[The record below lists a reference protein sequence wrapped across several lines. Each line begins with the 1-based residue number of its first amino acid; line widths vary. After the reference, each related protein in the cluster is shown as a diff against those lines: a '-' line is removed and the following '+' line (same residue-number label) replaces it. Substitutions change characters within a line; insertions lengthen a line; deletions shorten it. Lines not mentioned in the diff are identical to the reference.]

1 MNNATYINKCVSP
14 PPIPPH
20 AKFSQFIKV
29 TYRFCSNAKNK
40 NRFKRI
46 QMDIRSTDVLV
57 QEKDEGKN
65 NIQNYATSRTRIVYA
80 LNGRSGVFDESVN
93 KIVYDGVS
101 FPLLHIYKCVT
112 RSI

>member
-40 NRFKRI
+40 KRFKRI

-57 QEKDEGKN
+57 QEKDEGKKYSKLCH
-65 NIQNYATSRTRIVYA
+65 ITYAHRVRT
-80 LNGRSGVFDESVN
+80 
-93 KIVYDGVS
+93 
-101 FPLLHIYKCVT
+101 
-112 RSI
+112 